1 MRASLEPAVNPAAL
15 IQALRKSAHEPDAR
29 LTTWARTVPPAL
41 EQLDARVTSWI
52 ADHCVFLTRVALGI
66 VFVWFGVLKFFP
78 DASPAADLASRTIE
92 RITFGR
98 VHASPGLYILAS
110 WEVLIGVGF
119 LTGRFMRATLLLLLV
134 HMAGTLTP
142 LALFPSETFQV
153 FPYSPT
159 LEGQYI
165 IKNLVL
171 VGAALVVGAAAP
183 GKTSPLSRRR

>member
-1 MRASLEPAVNPAAL
+1 MRCPERMRATLVEPAANP
-15 IQALRKSAHEPDAR
+15 
-29 LTTWARTVPPAL
+29 TVLAWL
-41 EQLDARVTSWI
+41 GQLDDRVMSWI
-52 ADHCVFLTRVALGI
+52 ADHGVLLTRIALGI

-78 DASPAADLASRTIE
+78 DMSPAADLAARTIE
-92 RITFGR
+92 RVTFGR
-98 VHASPGLYILAS
+98 VHASPGLTILAS

-119 LTGRFMRATLLLLLV
+119 LTGGFMRATLLLLLV

-171 VGAALVVGAAAP
+171 VGAALVVGAAARGGP
-183 GKTSPLSRRR
+183 SSQERRSPA